1 MKQGKINT
9 IIEVCD
15 VRHTFNQGCRR
26 CQFNGI
32 DCNRV
37 KQILKVSIPFEY
49 LDRKENNNLR
59 KAGFR
64 DDKF

>member
-1 MKQGKINT
+1 MKKGKIKT
-9 IIEVCD
+9 IVEVCD

-32 DCNRV
+32 DCDRV
-37 KQILKVSIPFEY
+37 KQVLKVKKPYEY
-49 LDRKENNNLR
+49 LDRQEINNLR